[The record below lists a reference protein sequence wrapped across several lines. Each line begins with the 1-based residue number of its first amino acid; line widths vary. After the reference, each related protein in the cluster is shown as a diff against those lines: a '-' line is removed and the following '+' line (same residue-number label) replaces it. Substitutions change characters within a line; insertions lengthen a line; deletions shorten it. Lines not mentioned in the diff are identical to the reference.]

1 MAALA
6 SDTSVPPWIYSEAD
20 DAPLKK
26 WSDSKRE
33 SWAKEGS
40 KLKEK
45 YPTEEEVRL
54 VRLSHGRQ
62 AGSQAVRQSG
72 SQAVRQAVRQAVSQT
87 ASAHA
92 QLSTADVDSS
102 CPPSR
107 ATTRGAMPARA
118 A

>member
-6 SDTSVPPWIYSEAD
+6 SDTSIPPWIYSEAD

-62 AGSQAVRQSG
+62 A
-72 SQAVRQAVRQAVSQT
+72 VRQAGNRAGRQAGRQAVNQAGSESGNKSGRQ
-87 ASAHA
+87 
-92 QLSTADVDSS
+92 
-102 CPPSR
+102 
-107 ATTRGAMPARA
+107 
-118 A
+118 